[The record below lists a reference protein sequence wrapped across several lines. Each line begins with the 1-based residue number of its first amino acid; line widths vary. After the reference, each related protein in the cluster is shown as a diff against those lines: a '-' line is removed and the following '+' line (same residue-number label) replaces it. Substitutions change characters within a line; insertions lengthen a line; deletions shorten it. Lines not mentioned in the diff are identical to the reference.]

1 LDAVKKFKESINRKI
16 ELNDNTREM
25 LEEPLEH
32 LHEIESR
39 IGTSLTTATKQR
51 TIAPSGTSTRK

>member
-1 LDAVKKFKESINRKI
+1 VKKLKDSINRKI

-39 IGTSLTTATKQR
+39 IETSLTTATRQR
-51 TIAPSGTSTRK
+51 TTSGASTRK